1 MTTNTQQNEFIQSLN
16 GDLTPEQA
24 AQLLELGDMGDTGAM
39 PDNGGAPDA
48 SPDAGDAGAADSD
61 AGTNQPD
68 SEAAAGEGTQP
79 NAQQQGAAGEA
90 EPDPAN
96 TVILAKDGK
105 HTIPFDRLTEA
116 REQARSERALRE
128 AAEERAAAAQRELES
143 LRAQAQARADAG
155 EAPTKTDNQLAA
167 AQAAIDQ
174 GVDPGIFG
182 DFSEEALAK
191 GIATLVASQVEAR
204 VSKALEPLQAKQATD
219 ATRAHYDAIYAAHP
233 DADSIVESKELA
245 DWIAAQPSFV
255 RGAYEQVFAKGSA
268 HDVIELFDRFKQA
281 TGATQQ
287 PAAQAPDPEAVKAAA
302 KAAIANAPAATPA
315 SLTDFP
321 GGRPAGLTK
330 AEAMAAMTDGREL
343 LENME
348 GMSAEQID
356 ELLNRLG

>member
-48 SPDAGDAGAADSD
+48 SPDAGDAGAAGSD

-68 SEAAAGEGTQP
+68 SEAAAGDGAQP

-105 HTIPFDRLTEA
+105 HTISFDRLTEA

-233 DADSIVESKELA
+233 DADSIAESKELA

-255 RGAYEQVFAKGSA
+255 RGAYEQVFANGSA

-281 TGATQQ
+281 TGTTQQ
-287 PAAQAPDPEAVKAAA
+287 PAAAATDPEAVKAAA

-321 GGRPAGLTK
+321 GGRPAGLTQ
-330 AEAMAAMTDGREL
+330 AEAMANMDGREML
-343 LENME
+343 DNMAN
-348 GMSAEQID
+348 MTPEQIED
-356 ELLNRLG
+356 LLNKLG